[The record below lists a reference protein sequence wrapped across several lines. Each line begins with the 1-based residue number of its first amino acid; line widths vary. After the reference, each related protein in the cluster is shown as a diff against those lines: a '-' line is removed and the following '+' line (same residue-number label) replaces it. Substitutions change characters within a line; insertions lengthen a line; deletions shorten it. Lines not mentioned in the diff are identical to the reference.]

1 MSFAGNFKL
10 LISNSKGRDFS
21 DEGFF
26 SGMSREVH
34 GLVEDAGDQEEIG
47 FTAIEDFVMR
57 HLENAAPFRQ
67 LFSGVAS
74 GAQGI
79 FRKLDEG

>member
-1 MSFAGNFKL
+1 
-10 LISNSKGRDFS
+10 
-21 DEGFF
+21 
-26 SGMSREVH
+26 MSREVH

-47 FTAIEDFVMR
+47 FTAIEDYVMR

-67 LFSGVAS
+67 LFSVVAS